1 MSNLSLPD
9 NNQSP
14 FDSIRRFDENGNE
27 YWIAR
32 ELMKLL
38 GYTKWQRFGA
48 NEADLGRTSVIKKAI
63 AACKNAGSIFQ
74 EHFTHLPSRVNGSG
88 SLPEDWFLTRYACY
102 LIAQNGD
109 PEKQEIAMAQSYFAT
124 KTREAEIIIPKQ
136 NDELEMMRLRVLLAE
151 AERDAAIAQ
160 KNLLDKREA
169 VLSFHATTPA
179 ALILGATVITDKTP
193 VERIID
199 NASGRVFEGV
209 GITAIAKK
217 LGFKNNKDC
226 WQWLDSIGYGKD
238 SNHWDL
244 QLSAVEHHKLQPD
257 AYDEILNK
265 WNQGVRQRFIGE

>member
-1 MSNLSLPD
+1 MSNLSLPE

-38 GYTKWQRFGA
+38 GYTNWRRFGA
-48 NEADLGRTSVIKKAI
+48 DEADKGRTSVIKKAI
-63 AACKNAGSIFQ
+63 AACRNSGSRPD
-74 EHFTHLPSRVNGSG
+74 EHFTHLTSRASGSG
-88 SLPEDWFLTRYACY
+88 TLPEDWFLTRYACY

-124 KTREAEIIIPKQ
+124 KTREAELIIPKQ
-136 NDELEMMRLRVLLAE
+136 NDELEMMRLRVQLAE

-217 LGFKNNKDC
+217 LGFKNTKDC
-226 WQWLDSIGYGKD
+226 WQWLESIGYGKD
-238 SNHWDL
+238 SEHWDL

-257 AYDEILNK
+257 AYDEILTM

>member
-1 MSNLSLPD
+1 MTSLAELS
-9 NNQSP
+9 NQSP
-14 FDSIRRFDENGNE
+14 FDTIRRFREDGSE
-27 YWIAR
+27 YWNAR

-38 GYTKWQRFGA
+38 GYAKWERF
-48 NEADLGRTSVIKKAI
+48 ADAI
-63 AACKNAGSIFQ
+63 DRAKVSCEISGNRWEDNASPRR
-74 EHFTHLPSRVNGSG
+74 EPSGKTER
-88 SLPEDWFLTRYACY
+88 ETFDLTRYACY

-109 PEKQEIAMAQSYFAT
+109 PRKPEIAMAQSYFAA
-124 KTREAEIIIPKQ
+124 KTREAEVIIPAQ
-136 NDELEMMRLRVLLAE
+136 NDELEMMRLRVQLAE

-199 NASGRVFEGV
+199 NTSGRVFEGV

-217 LGFKNNKDC
+217 LGFKNTKDC
-226 WQWLDSIGYGKD
+226 WQWLESIGYGKD
-238 SNHWDL
+238 SKHWDL

>member
-1 MSNLSLPD
+1 MTNNIVPID
-9 NNQSP
+9 NSQSP
-14 FDSIRRFDENGNE
+14 FDSIRHINENGNE
-27 YWIAR
+27 YWCAR
-32 ELMKLL
+32 ELMTLIA
-38 GYTKWQRFGA
+38 YPRW
-48 NEADLGRTSVIKKAI
+48 ADFKDVIKRAEF
-63 AACKNAGSIFQ
+63 ACQNTGNQVI
-74 EHFTHLPSRVNGSG
+74 EHFSG
-88 SLPEDWFLTRYACY
+88 STLKNPNSKTGRNQSDVLLSRYGAY
-102 LIAQNGD
+102 LVAMNGD
-109 PEKQEIAMAQSYFAT
+109 PRKPEVAAAQSYFAV
-124 KTREAEIIIPKQ
+124 KTREAEIIIPAQ
-136 NDELEMMRLRVLLAE
+136 NDELEMMRLRVQLAE

-217 LGFKNNKDC
+217 LGFKNTKDC
-226 WQWLDSIGYGKD
+226 WQWLESIGYGKD
-238 SNHWDL
+238 SKHWDL